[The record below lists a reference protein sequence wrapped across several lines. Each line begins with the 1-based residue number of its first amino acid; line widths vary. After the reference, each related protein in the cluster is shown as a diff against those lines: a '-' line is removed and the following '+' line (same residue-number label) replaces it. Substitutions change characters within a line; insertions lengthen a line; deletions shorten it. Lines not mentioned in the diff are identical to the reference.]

1 MKQKGAHV
9 VLAQRGCKMCNRDV
23 ISLCEL
29 VFQTPENLIEK
40 MHLTMEEVVELLW
53 EKYRDDILDILA
65 EVNEDLSRNIQE
77 SLDDYN

>member
-1 MKQKGAHV
+1 
-9 VLAQRGCKMCNRDV
+9 
-23 ISLCEL
+23 